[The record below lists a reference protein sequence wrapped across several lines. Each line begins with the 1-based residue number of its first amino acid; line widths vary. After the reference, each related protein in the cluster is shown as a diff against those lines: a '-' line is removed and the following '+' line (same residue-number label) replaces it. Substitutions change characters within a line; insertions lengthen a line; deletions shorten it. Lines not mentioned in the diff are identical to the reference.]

1 LLKRLLKQEWDAIAG
16 IVAALAALVLH
27 LLHVTDIDTLVAIA
41 IVLMAILL
49 LRDFRRESQADNLVQ
64 RVELLSEK
72 LSEVRDAVTPP
83 SITLVGPSELRAASA
98 EFAQKGRGQVIW
110 FNVCLRMYQAQ
121 YTFDLMVKPFID
133 NPEITSIQFVL
144 DSKEKDRWLRD
155 MLPKIKACPA
165 CHKVEEP
172 LWRKLQNAIS
182 FVLVETGRAGRAEAL
197 VSFWGE
203 PFMAIGTD
211 KNVPR
216 YVLHVKEGSELVA
229 RLMEYERLSRAARLE
244 AET

>member
-1 LLKRLLKQEWDAIAG
+1 LLKRLLKQDWDAIAG

-49 LRDFRRESQADNLVQ
+49 LRDFRRESQAEALDR

-72 LSEVRDAVTPP
+72 LSEVRDAVSPP
-83 SITLVGPSELRAASA
+83 SIVLVGPGELRASSM

-133 NPEITSIQFVL
+133 NPEIISIQFVL
-144 DSKEKDRWLRD
+144 DRKEKERWQKD

-172 LWRKLQNAIS
+172 LWRSLHDNIS
-182 FVLVETGRAGRAEAL
+182 FVLVETGQPGRAEAL

-211 KNVPR
+211 KSVPR
-216 YVLHVKEGSELVA
+216 YVLHVKESSELVT
-229 RLMEYERLSRAARLE
+229 RLREYERLSRAARLE
-244 AET
+244 EEA